1 MMTRHMIAIRFG
13 RVITQA
19 VISKAVVAVSAIAVS
34 VIAVS
39 VIALARI
46 TLAGITLAVI
56 ALARITLGRITLGG
70 ITLAGMAPAAIA
82 VAVITLAAIGAPAGA
97 APSSGD
103 IGGGLPP
110 VLKDSTKAA
119 TCTVTYLVTN
129 IVTNDTI
136 AVRMQVTPDQN
147 DSPVGNLMP
156 CPPDIPPRVASRAL
170 DACIAR
176 AGDPKDCVFADMAR
190 DFEKHPSIN
199 STAENASRCSSDKA
213 SDIGI
218 ACFLVDGLQVC
229 SVGCGGSPQSAIAS
243 AIRRCGEKQQQQ
255 CPIAGS
261 QPVLAPR

>member
-1 MMTRHMIAIRFG
+1 MMTRHMIAIRSA
-13 RVITQA
+13 RVVA
-19 VISKAVVAVSAIAVS
+19 RSVIAQAVVARS
-34 VIAVS
+34 VIVLAA
-39 VIALARI
+39 IALA
-46 TLAGITLAVI
+46 GI
-56 ALARITLGRITLGG
+56 ALA
-70 ITLAGMAPAAIA
+70 
-82 VAVITLAAIGAPAGA
+82 VIGAPAGA

-110 VLKDSTKAA
+110 VVKDSTKAA

-170 DACIAR
+170 DACTRR

-190 DFEKHPSIN
+190 DFEKHPGIN
-199 STAENASRCSSDKA
+199 STAENSSRCSSDKA

-229 SVGCGGSPQSAIAS
+229 SVGCGGSPRSAIDA
-243 AIRRCGEKQQQQ
+243 AVLRCEAKQQQQ
-255 CPIAGS
+255 CPITGS
-261 QPVLAPR
+261 QSVLAPR

>member
-1 MMTRHMIAIRFG
+1 MMARHMIAIRSG
-13 RVITQA
+13 RVIARSVMALA
-19 VISKAVVAVSAIAVS
+19 VIAR
-34 VIAVS
+34 S
-39 VIALARI
+39 VIALAAI
-46 TLAGITLAVI
+46 ALAVI
-56 ALARITLGRITLGG
+56 S
-70 ITLAGMAPAAIA
+70 
-82 VAVITLAAIGAPAGA
+82 APAGA

-103 IGGGLPP
+103 ISGGLPP
-110 VLKDSTKAA
+110 VVKDSTKAA

-170 DACIAR
+170 DACSRR

-190 DFEKHPSIN
+190 DFEKHPGIN
-199 STAENASRCSSDKA
+199 STAENSSRCSSDKA

-229 SVGCGGSPQSAIAS
+229 SVGCGGSPQSAIA
-243 AIRRCGEKQQQQ
+243 AAVRRCEAKQQQQ
-255 CPIAGS
+255 CPITGS
-261 QPVLAPR
+261 QSILAPR

>member
-1 MMTRHMIAIRFG
+1 MMARHMIAIRSG
-13 RVITQA
+13 RVIARSVMALA
-19 VISKAVVAVSAIAVS
+19 VIAR
-34 VIAVS
+34 S
-39 VIALARI
+39 VIALAAI
-46 TLAGITLAVI
+46 ALAVI
-56 ALARITLGRITLGG
+56 S
-70 ITLAGMAPAAIA
+70 
-82 VAVITLAAIGAPAGA
+82 APAGA

-103 IGGGLPP
+103 ISGGLPP
-110 VLKDSTKAA
+110 VVKDSTKAA

-170 DACIAR
+170 DACIRR

-190 DFEKHPSIN
+190 DFEKHPGIN
-199 STAENASRCSSDKA
+199 STAENSSRCSSDKA

-229 SVGCGGSPQSAIAS
+229 SVGCGGSPQSAIA
-243 AIRRCGEKQQQQ
+243 AAVRRCEAKQQQQ
-255 CPIAGS
+255 CPITGS
-261 QPVLAPR
+261 QSILAPR